1 MTGRFSD
8 ILAFVIKLLLG
19 ITFIYASYHKIE
31 DPAAFAKVI
40 YGYGV
45 FPRSSINILA
55 ITIPFIELTAGFSLL
70 LGLFPKSALLII
82 NVLLA
87 AFIVVI
93 AFNLIRGHE
102 FDCGCF
108 SFGAKSSHL
117 SNVSLLVRDVVM
129 LGGGLFL
136 FRKIKAS

>member
-1 MTGRFSD
+1 M
-8 ILAFVIKLLLG
+8 
-19 ITFIYASYHKIE
+19 
-31 DPAAFAKVI
+31 
-40 YGYGV
+40 
-45 FPRSSINILA
+45 
-55 ITIPFIELTAGFSLL
+55 
-70 LGLFPKSALLII
+70 
-82 NVLLA
+82 
-87 AFIVVI
+87 I

-136 FRKIKAS
+136 FKKIKAS